1 MGKHEIKLRRK
12 SMTSRRIER
21 HKNYA
26 QLMDKHHK
34 SKRLKRIVQWLILVF
49 VFLLG
54 LIVVYYSVNQ
64 KKESQTNKQA
74 HQIEIY
80 VDKTTDT

>member
-12 SMTSRRIER
+12 SMTSRKIER

-26 QLMDKHHK
+26 QLMNKHHK
-34 SKRLKRIVQWLILVF
+34 TQRTKRIIQWLILVF

-54 LIVVYYSVNQ
+54 LFVLYYSLIR
-64 KKESQTNKQA
+64 KP
-74 HQIEIY
+74 
-80 VDKTTDT
+80 KTTSTIHHHQTETNVNTTT

>member
-1 MGKHEIKLRRK
+1 MGRHEIRLRRK

-34 SKRLKRIVQWLILVF
+34 SQRTKRIVQWLIAVF
-49 VFLLG
+49 LFLLG
-54 LIVVYYSVNQ
+54 LVVVYYSLNRKQEATTKNHTQQTEINVN
-64 KKESQTNKQA
+64 T
-74 HQIEIY
+74 I
-80 VDKTTDT
+80 T